1 MPREKINRWYDDDYV
16 YNDDEMFKW
25 YEGYKKRK
33 VKKGSIKEGL
43 MPIAWYL
50 SRNWDWCM
58 SEEEKKETEKLWA

>member
-16 YNDDEMFKW
+16 YNDDEMIKW

-33 VKKGSIKEGL
+33 VQKASIKEGL
-43 MPIAWYL
+43 MPIAWHL